1 MGKYISNIINIAT
14 MDKKGDPM
22 TALGNEMAAM
32 VEDQKNL
39 IDKNYKDDDSGS
51 DNDSSEDGQPKY
63 LFTSAIDVGSHFIDV
78 NPSDELVFKKVD
90 GGHLIAE
97 FRLNNPC
104 KTAPTAF
111 HVYTSSPIPIK

>member
-1 MGKYISNIINIAT
+1 MEKTDTLN
-14 MDKKGDPM
+14 
-22 TALGNEMAAM
+22 ALGNEMAQM
-32 VEDQKNL
+32 VEDQKLL
-39 IDKNYKDDDSGS
+39 IDKDRKDDDSDHSS
-51 DNDSSEDGQPKY
+51 DLDSSEDGQPKY

-78 NPSDELVFKKVD
+78 APEGELVFNKVD

-111 HVYTSSPIPIK
+111 HVYTSSPIPVKIVP